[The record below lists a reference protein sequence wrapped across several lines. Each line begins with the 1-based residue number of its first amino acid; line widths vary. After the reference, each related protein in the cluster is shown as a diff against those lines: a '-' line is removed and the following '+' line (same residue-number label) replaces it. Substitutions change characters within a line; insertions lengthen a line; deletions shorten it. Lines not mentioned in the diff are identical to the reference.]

1 MYFPYPFYQA
11 CNEIKKKSA
20 FKKLLYKHDIF
31 LKKNEKYDIIILQT
45 FYMDVDYR
53 KLWKLLIDK
62 GIKNRTDLIKMAG
75 ISTNILA
82 KLGKG
87 EFISMDSMQK
97 ICRALDCDVGDIC
110 VINEKSSVDN
120 E

>member
-1 MYFPYPFYQA
+1 MTISEVFQRPLMYFG
-11 CNEIKKKSA
+11 N
-20 FKKLLYKHDIF
+20 
-31 LKKNEKYDIIILQT
+31 
-45 FYMDVDYR
+45 MDVDYR

-97 ICRALDCDVGDIC
+97 ICKALDCDVGDIC
-110 VINEKSSVDN
+110 VINESVPDDKSS

>member
-1 MYFPYPFYQA
+1 
-11 CNEIKKKSA
+11 
-20 FKKLLYKHDIF
+20 
-31 LKKNEKYDIIILQT
+31 
-45 FYMDVDYR
+45 MDVDYR

-97 ICRALDCDVGDIC
+97 ICKALDCDVGDIC
-110 VINEKSSVDN
+110 VMNENSSAKSKL
-120 E
+120 

>member
-1 MYFPYPFYQA
+1 M
-11 CNEIKKKSA
+11 N
-20 FKKLLYKHDIF
+20 
-31 LKKNEKYDIIILQT
+31 
-45 FYMDVDYR
+45 MDVDYR

-62 GIKNRTDLIKMAG
+62 EIKNKTELIAMAG

-97 ICRALDCDVGDIC
+97 ICKALNCDVGDIC
-110 VINEKSSVDN
+110 VVNEVKLEN
-120 E
+120 

>member
-1 MYFPYPFYQA
+1 
-11 CNEIKKKSA
+11 
-20 FKKLLYKHDIF
+20 
-31 LKKNEKYDIIILQT
+31 
-45 FYMDVDYR
+45 MDVDYR

-62 GIKNRTDLIKMAG
+62 GIKNKTELITMAG

-97 ICRALDCDVGDIC
+97 ICKALNCDVGDIC
-110 VINEKSSVDN
+110 VINEPIEDS
-120 E
+120 